1 MNRTTI
7 EWTNWSANPLKM
19 QMPDGKLINACAK
32 ISPGCASCYAES
44 YVRRFWRKAW
54 GSFPGYTK
62 ALLQIGKPHL
72 VMEELRD
79 VVKLDAKI
87 AAGDADPAQ
96 NKVFWNDMTD
106 EFLEFWPDSFRDN
119 LFAAR
124 ALTPNLVHQVLTKRA
139 DRMLAYFTVPEPG
152 FRPRSAQVANFI
164 GRVIDGGKHSGRYWT
179 VEDGY
184 LRDRIESEAHWPLPN
199 VHLGVSVENQKC
211 ADERINDL
219 LDTPAAVRF
228 LSLEPLLE
236 NVNFAR
242 ILIDRK
248 LSNPPRSFAREDF
261 VVPEWVDW
269 AIIGCE
275 SGSKRRPMP
284 EGAAEFIIQQCRGG
298 GIAPFM
304 KQMEVDGKVTGD
316 ITKFPKRLQVREY
329 PQREVVS
336 A

>member
-7 EWTNWSANPLKM
+7 EWTTWSANPLKM
-19 QMPDGKLINACAK
+19 QMPDGNLVNACAK

-54 GSFPGYTK
+54 GPFPGYTK
-62 ALLQIGKPHL
+62 ALLKIGKPHL
-72 VMEELRD
+72 VEEELQD
-79 VVKLDAKI
+79 VLKLDARI
-87 AAGDADPAQ
+87 AAGKASADE

-106 EFLEFWPDSFRDN
+106 EFLEFWPDEFRDK
-119 LFAAR
+119 LFAVR
-124 ALTPNLVHQVLTKRA
+124 AMTPRLVHQVLTKRA
-139 DRMLAYFTVPEPG
+139 DLMHAYLVDAADSPTQIRWEQ
-152 FRPRSAQVANFI
+152 AACEVAKSPCACHI
-164 GRVIDGGKHSGRYWT
+164 
-179 VEDGY
+179 VE
-184 LRDRIESEAHWPLPN
+184 EAVFPLQN
-199 VHLGVSVENQKC
+199 TWLGVSVENQKC
-211 ADERINDL
+211 AEDRLTKL

-248 LSNPPRSFAREDF
+248 LSNASPSFHRADF
-261 VVPEWVDW
+261 VRPDWIDW

-284 EGAAEFIIQQCRGG
+284 EGAAEFIIQQCRHG

-304 KQMEVDGKVTGD
+304 KQMEVDGKVTGE
-316 ITKFPKRLQVREY
+316 IERFPKALQVREY
-329 PQREVVS
+329 PAKREAV
-336 A
+336 ACE